1 MERAVLLAAG
11 SPIRPSHFLLEG
23 EEWPLDEAMEIPG
36 EEPVASDNG
45 PDEITSDTLGVVPL
59 QEMERRLI
67 IQSLDQTSGNRTQ
80 ASKLLGIS
88 VRTLRNKLSEYRKQG
103 MEIE

>member
-1 MERAVLLAAG
+1 
-11 SPIRPSHFLLEG
+11 
-23 EEWPLDEAMEIPG
+23 MEIPG